1 MKIDVNFDKL
11 QHIVHIADVHIR
23 LFRRHEEYEI
33 VFDRLYKD
41 IRSKQLKNFV
51 IVLAGDIVHAKTDMS
66 PEMIEVTSAF
76 LRNIADIAPTILIAG
91 NHDCNLANPN
101 RLDSLTPI
109 VNNLGHPSL
118 YYLKDSGVAY
128 VADTAFAVCSI
139 FDSPDHWPTA
149 DELDPEVAHKI
160 ALYHG
165 PVHGATTD
173 TGFIITNEHVRIKSF
188 NGFDMVLLGDIH
200 RFQCLQNYSETFS
213 RPIIQYAGSLVQQ
226 NHGESLTGHGWCLW
240 DVPDR
245 TVELHE
251 IENDFGYVTV
261 EVVNGTY
268 ALPPKLPKNIRM
280 RLFTGDLTPTE
291 ANNLISTLKSNYNI
305 IELSVNKH
313 RTKKSIVRTSN
324 IKLKEL
330 ADLSDVN
337 TQNELISDWISRNDH
352 TVTASDLETILSINR
367 ELNTK
372 VSHDDQSRNI
382 HWKPIKFTFDNM
394 FSYGE
399 HNEINFD
406 SMKGI
411 YGIFAP
417 NASGKSSIMDSLM
430 FCLYDK
436 TPRAFKGDHILNNRK
451 DKFQCELIFEI
462 NDEIY
467 GISRVG
473 TRKKNGDVKVDVDFW
488 KMENSTRI
496 SLNAEDR
503 RTTNAIIRNYVG
515 SYEDFVM
522 TTMSGQLGT
531 SLFIDKSHSERKD
544 LLNQFM
550 GLNIFDKLNEL
561 ANVESKEINALLKR
575 FKKLELTDAVT
586 AITTELNESKTKL
599 EFTTHQV
606 KELELKRDALI
617 EKSTELQQKKLS
629 VPAVSLSITELTQH
643 LNKSKAALKEKEEQ
657 LFLIDTSIEKAESER
672 EVVSQDLE
680 QYDLVTLKQSID
692 KIRSL
697 EVLLIPHNAN
707 IRHLSTKIEGSIHL
721 RSKLQAYEYN
731 PTCTVCEK
739 NNKSVIE
746 ELNTVN
752 SELDQLYANK
762 LIEEGIVTEILKNIE
777 ELADDKDDY
786 NNAQTLTERL
796 NKINQSLENFKIRKE
811 TYLSDQYMLK
821 YVINS
826 TKNEIEIHN
835 EHANAI
841 AHNDELNNQINGL
854 INPEIVSIKM
864 QLLDK
869 EKVVRTLIGDVKV
882 LETKLEELF
891 LKLKEVNELEAKQ
904 RIYSLYMGAIG
915 RDGIPY
921 EIIGKTIP
929 LLEDEINAMLS
940 QIVEFRVGLEV
951 DGKNINSRISYDDE
965 RIWPLENGS
974 GMERF
979 VSGLAIRVALL
990 NASNLPKPNLLVID
1004 EGFAALDADHLNSIQ
1019 TLFNMMKP
1027 QFDFM
1032 IIISHLES
1040 MRDMVDHI
1048 IEIKKEDGYSSINI

>member
-1 MKIDVNFDKL
+1 MKINVNFDKL

-118 YYLKDSGVAY
+118 YYLKDSSVAY

-268 ALPPKLPKNIRM
+268 TLPPKLPKNIRM

-352 TVTASDLETILSINR
+352 TVTASDLETILSINK

-399 HNEINFD
+399 NNEINFD

-436 TPRAFKGDHILNNRK
+436 TPRAFKGDHILNNRR

-462 NDEIY
+462 NNETY

-488 KMENSTRI
+488 KVENDVKI

-550 GLNIFDKLNEL
+550 GLNVFDKLNDL
-561 ANVESKEINALLKR
+561 ANVELKEINTILKR
-575 FKKLELTDAVT
+575 SKKLELTDEIATVT
-586 AITTELNESKTKL
+586 KELNTSKTSL
-599 EFTTHQV
+599 ELTTHQA
-606 KELELKRDALI
+606 KQLETKRDALI
-617 EKSTELQQKKLS
+617 EKLTELQQKRIS
-629 VPAVSLSITELTQH
+629 IPAVNKSITELRHH
-643 LNKSKAALKEKEEQ
+643 LNEKKAALKQKEEQ

-672 EVVSQDLE
+672 EIVSQDLE
-680 QYDLVTLKQSID
+680 QYDLVALKQSID
-692 KIRSL
+692 KIRSF
-697 EVLLIPHNAN
+697 EALLISHNAD
-707 IRHLSTKIEGSIHL
+707 IRHISTKIDGAINL

-731 PTCTVCEK
+731 PDCTVCAK

-752 SELDQLYANK
+752 SEIDQLYANK

-777 ELADDKDDY
+777 ELADDKEDY

-796 NKINQSLENFKIRKE
+796 SKIDQSLENFKIRKE

-826 TKNEIEIHN
+826 TKNEIEIYNENANIIEHN
-835 EHANAI
+835 NA
-841 AHNDELNNQINGL
+841 LNNQINGS
-854 INPEIVSIKM
+854 INPEIMSIKM

-869 EKVVRTLIGDVKV
+869 EKAIRTLIGDVKV
-882 LETKLEELF
+882 LETKLEDLH
-891 LKLKEVNELEAKQ
+891 LKLKEVDELEAKA
-904 RIYSLYMGAIG
+904 RIYSLYMDAIG

-929 LLEDEINAMLS
+929 LLEDEINALLA
-940 QIVEFRVGLEV
+940 QIVEFRVSLEV

-1004 EGFAALDADHLNSIQ
+1004 EGFAALDAEHLNSIQ